1 MSIMI
6 IFGSDSFGDFS
17 AREQHINEV
26 NRAKARPDIFV
37 LNKSHEHLLSGSGRW
52 MLMLVF
58 ERVFRLN
65 VYAYAHKTQNVP
77 GVSL

>member
-37 LNKSHEHLLSGSGRW
+37 LNSHMNICFQEVDAGC
-52 MLMLVF
+52 
-58 ERVFRLN
+58 
-65 VYAYAHKTQNVP
+65 
-77 GVSL
+77 